1 MGWPDR
7 SHQRGV
13 GCAGRTAGVALATFL
28 DYHPSMTETPSPTI
42 PTPAPMQL
50 RQGPGPR
57 AVGVVYGATLPW
69 LVATWVVGAFLPGPA
84 GYQVPLVIG
93 ASVFVMAAAAR
104 GLGLHPGWSVWALA
118 IDRAFT
124 HLTSLLVLLVMVGF
138 AGAIGATVG
147 AMVAEA
153 VGLRDDRLLSLSL
166 AALVA
171 APILWWH
178 WPAAA
183 LAFVVPEEAGQR
195 GPGGRGWRGPGYGHA
210 RRLVRTAGSAP
221 AGALI
226 LGLVLIWTTLL
237 VTTAGYRSGVVFPR
251 LVEAAS
257 YLVFIPLLVAL
268 SAIETRRMVL
278 AWHAAGRRS

>member
-1 MGWPDR
+1 M
-7 SHQRGV
+7 
-13 GCAGRTAGVALATFL
+13 ALATFL
-28 DYHPSMTETPSPTI
+28 DYHPSMTETPSPTTPS
-42 PTPAPMQL
+42 PTTPPPTSTQARDGFRSQDV
-50 RQGPGPR
+50 G
-57 AVGVVYGATLPW
+57 AVFRATLPW

-93 ASVFVMAAAAR
+93 ASVFVVAAAAR

-118 IDRAFT
+118 VDRAFT

-147 AMVAEA
+147 AMLAEA
-153 VGLRDDRLLSLSL
+153 VGLRDDRLLSIPL

-178 WPAAA
+178 WPAAV
-183 LAFVVPEEAGQR
+183 LAVLAPEQAGYR
-195 GPGGRGWRGPGYGHA
+195 GPGGRAWRGPGYGQA
-210 RRLVRTAGSAP
+210 RRLVRTVGSAS

-237 VTTAGYRSGVVFPR
+237 VTTAGYGAGGVFPR

-268 SAIETRRMVL
+268 AAIETRRMVL
-278 AWHAAGRRS
+278 MWDGSGGR